1 VSQDWR
7 AWHDAYDD
15 PESSLAR
22 RLRVI
27 QARVAAW
34 LDAAPPGPLRLISMC
49 AGQGRDLIGVLSA
62 HPRRRDVSAR
72 LVELDP
78 RNVAAASFS
87 VAETGLQAV
96 SVVEGDAGV
105 TDAYA
110 GMAPAD
116 LVLACGVFG
125 NITEAD
131 IELTIGFCTQLCA
144 TGGAVVWTRRRSP
157 PDLVP
162 QICRWF
168 AQRDFEQV
176 WVSAP
181 DQPFGVGVHRFTGH
195 PPPLARGTRMFAFVD
210 TTSPTRE
217 RNGSSGTEGSASG
230 GTWGPGG
237 AQGE

>member
-1 VSQDWR
+1 VSPDWR

-15 PESSLAR
+15 PESALAR

-34 LDAAPPGPLRLISMC
+34 LDAAPPGPLRVISMC
-49 AGQGRDLIGVLSA
+49 AGQGRDLIGVLTT
-62 HPRRRDVSAR
+62 HPRRHDVAAR

-78 RNVAAASFS
+78 RNVAAARLS
-87 VAETGLQAV
+87 VAGTGLRDV

-116 LVLACGVFG
+116 LVLACGIFG
-125 NITEAD
+125 NITEAA
-131 IELTIGFCTQLCA
+131 IERTIGFCTQLCA

-162 QICRWF
+162 QRCRWF

-195 PPPLARGTRMFAFVD
+195 PPPLARATRMFTFVE
-210 TTSPTRE
+210 TTSTAP
-217 RNGSSGTEGSASG
+217 EGSGGYGSG
-230 GTWGPGG
+230 S
-237 AQGE
+237 GEG